1 MTMMTSISVYGSKK
15 AFAILLIIISVSI
28 LTIIG
33 VANAVYNNTSTT
45 ANPTL
50 QNQRSYDQFANAVYN
65 TSTVANTNLQNQ
77 RSYNQCD
84 HAHAL
89 HVKMFDSQTVPK
101 YIIGK
106 DYKIT
111 PVSPTTTD
119 VLINRCSLAAEGN
132 SQ

>member
-1 MTMMTSISVYGSKK
+1 MIVITMTMMTSISVYKYKK

-33 VANAVYNNTSTT
+33 VAYAVYNNTSTT
-45 ANPTL
+45 ANLTL
-50 QNQRSYDQFANAVYN
+50 QNQRVYDQCA
-65 TSTVANTNLQNQ
+65 SP
-77 RSYNQCD
+77 
-84 HAHAL
+84 HAL

-119 VLINRCSLAAEGN
+119 VLINRCSLAAEGI

>member
-1 MTMMTSISVYGSKK
+1 MMIITMTMMTSISIYGYKK
-15 AFAILLIIISVSI
+15 GFAILLIIISVSI
-28 LTIIG
+28 LMIIG
-33 VANAVYNNTSTT
+33 VANAVYNTPI

-50 QNQRSYDQFANAVYN
+50 QNQRSYDQCA
-65 TSTVANTNLQNQ
+65 S
-77 RSYNQCD
+77 
-84 HAHAL
+84 AHAL

-119 VLINRCSLAAEGN
+119 VLINRCSLAAEDI

>member
-1 MTMMTSISVYGSKK
+1 MMIITMTMMTSISIYGYKK
-15 AFAILLIIISVSI
+15 AFAILLIIISISI

-33 VANAVYNNTSTT
+33 VANAVYNNTSTI
-45 ANPTL
+45 AN
-50 QNQRSYDQFANAVYN
+50 S
-65 TSTVANTNLQNQ
+65 NLQNQ

-84 HAHAL
+84 YAHAL

-119 VLINRCSLAAEGN
+119 VLINRCSLAAEGI

>member
-1 MTMMTSISVYGSKK
+1 MTMMTSISVYRYKK
-15 AFAILLIIISVSI
+15 SPCNSSHIISISI

-50 QNQRSYDQFANAVYN
+50 QNQRVYDQ
-65 TSTVANTNLQNQ
+65 
-77 RSYNQCD
+77 C
-84 HAHAL
+84 AHTHSL

-119 VLINRCSLAAEGN
+119 VLINRCSLAAEGI

>member
-1 MTMMTSISVYGSKK
+1 MMIITMTMMTSISIYGYKK
-15 AFAILLIIISVSI
+15 AFVILLIIISISI

-33 VANAVYNNTSTT
+33 VANAVYNNTSTI
-45 ANPTL
+45 AN
-50 QNQRSYDQFANAVYN
+50 S
-65 TSTVANTNLQNQ
+65 NLQNQ

-84 HAHAL
+84 DAHAL

-106 DYKIT
+106 DYKII

-119 VLINRCSLAAEGN
+119 VLINKCSLAAEGI

>member
-1 MTMMTSISVYGSKK
+1 MAMTMMTSISAYGYKK
-15 AFAILLIIISVSI
+15 AFAILLSIISVAI
-28 LTIIG
+28 LRIIG
-33 VANAVYNNTSTT
+33 VANAVYNTPI

-50 QNQRSYDQFANAVYN
+50 QNQRSYDQCA
-65 TSTVANTNLQNQ
+65 S
-77 RSYNQCD
+77 
-84 HAHAL
+84 AHAL

-119 VLINRCSLAAEGN
+119 VLINRCSLAAEDI

>member
-1 MTMMTSISVYGSKK
+1 MTMMTSISAYGYKK
-15 AFAILLIIISVSI
+15 AFAILIIIISVSI

-33 VANAVYNNTSTT
+33 VANAVYNTS
-45 ANPTL
+45 AIVNPAL
-50 QNQRSYDQFANAVYN
+50 QNQRSYDQCA
-65 TSTVANTNLQNQ
+65 
-77 RSYNQCD
+77 

-106 DYKIT
+106 DYEII
-111 PVSPTTTD
+111 PVNPTTTD
-119 VLINRCSLAAEGN
+119 VIVNRCSLAVEGI

>member
-1 MTMMTSISVYGSKK
+1 MTMMTSISIYGYKK

-33 VANAVYNNTSTT
+33 VANAVYNT
-45 ANPTL
+45 AIANLTL
-50 QNQRSYDQFANAVYN
+50 QNQRSYDQCA
-65 TSTVANTNLQNQ
+65 
-77 RSYNQCD
+77 

-119 VLINRCSLAAEGN
+119 VLINRCSLAAEDI

>member
-1 MTMMTSISVYGSKK
+1 MTSSISVYGYKK
-15 AFAILLIIISVSI
+15 AFAILLVIISVSI

-33 VANAVYNNTSTT
+33 VANAVYNTSTI
-45 ANPTL
+45 AN
-50 QNQRSYDQFANAVYN
+50 S
-65 TSTVANTNLQNQ
+65 NLQYQ

-89 HVKMFDSQTVPK
+89 PVKMFDSQTVPK

-106 DYKIT
+106 DYKII
-111 PVSPTTTD
+111 PVSPTTSE
-119 VLINRCSLAAEGN
+119 VLINRCSLAAEHF

>member
-1 MTMMTSISVYGSKK
+1 MY
-15 AFAILLIIISVSI
+15 
-28 LTIIG
+28 
-33 VANAVYNNTSTT
+33 YNNTSTI
-45 ANPTL
+45 ANP
-50 QNQRSYDQFANAVYN
+50 
-65 TSTVANTNLQNQ
+65 NLQNQ

-111 PVSPTTTD
+111 PVSPATTD
-119 VLINRCSLAAEGN
+119 VLINTCSLAAEGI

>member
-1 MTMMTSISVYGSKK
+1 MTSISVYAYKK
-15 AFAILLIIISVSI
+15 AFAILLIIISGSI

-33 VANAVYNNTSTT
+33 VANAVYNTSGTI
-45 ANPTL
+45 ANP
-50 QNQRSYDQFANAVYN
+50 
-65 TSTVANTNLQNQ
+65 NLQNQ
-77 RSYNQCD
+77 NSYNQCD

-111 PVSPTTTD
+111 PVSPATTD
-119 VLINRCSLAAEGN
+119 VPINRCSLATEGI

>member
-1 MTMMTSISVYGSKK
+1 MTMMTSISVYGYKK
-15 AFAILLIIISVSI
+15 AFAILLIIMSVSI

-33 VANAVYNNTSTT
+33 VADAVYNTPI

-50 QNQRSYDQFANAVYN
+50 QNQRGYDQCA
-65 TSTVANTNLQNQ
+65 S
-77 RSYNQCD
+77 
-84 HAHAL
+84 AHAL

-119 VLINRCSLAAEGN
+119 VLINRCSLAAEDI

>member
-1 MTMMTSISVYGSKK
+1 MTMMTSISVYKYKK

-33 VANAVYNNTSTT
+33 VAYAVYNHTSTT
-45 ANPTL
+45 PNLTL
-50 QNQRSYDQFANAVYN
+50 QNQCASP
-65 TSTVANTNLQNQ
+65 
-77 RSYNQCD
+77 
-84 HAHAL
+84 HAL

-119 VLINRCSLAAEGN
+119 VLINRCSLAAEGI

>member
-1 MTMMTSISVYGSKK
+1 MMTSISAYGYKK

-28 LTIIG
+28 LIIIG
-33 VANAVYNNTSTT
+33 VANAVYNTPI

-50 QNQRSYDQFANAVYN
+50 QNQRSYDQCA
-65 TSTVANTNLQNQ
+65 S
-77 RSYNQCD
+77 
-84 HAHAL
+84 AHAL

-119 VLINRCSLAAEGN
+119 VLINRCSLAAEGI
-132 SQ
+132 S

>member
-1 MTMMTSISVYGSKK
+1 MMIITMTMMTSISVYRYKK
-15 AFAILLIIISVSI
+15 VFAILLIVLSVSI

-33 VANAVYNNTSTT
+33 VANAVYNNPI

-50 QNQRSYDQFANAVYN
+50 QNQMGYDQCA
-65 TSTVANTNLQNQ
+65 S
-77 RSYNQCD
+77 
-84 HAHAL
+84 AHAL
-89 HVKMFDSQTVPK
+89 RVKMFDSQTVPK

-119 VLINRCSLAAEGN
+119 VLINRCSLAAEGI

>member
-1 MTMMTSISVYGSKK
+1 MTMMTSISAYRYKK
-15 AFAILLIIISVSI
+15 AFAFLLIIISVSI

-33 VANAVYNNTSTT
+33 VANAVYNTSGII
-45 ANPTL
+45 ANP
-50 QNQRSYDQFANAVYN
+50 
-65 TSTVANTNLQNQ
+65 NLQNQ
-77 RSYNQCD
+77 NSYIQCD

-111 PVSPTTTD
+111 QVSAATTD
-119 VLINRCSLAAEGN
+119 VPINRCSLAAEGI

>member
-1 MTMMTSISVYGSKK
+1 MMTSISAYGYKK

-28 LTIIG
+28 LIIIG
-33 VANAVYNNTSTT
+33 VANAVYNTPI

-50 QNQRSYDQFANAVYN
+50 QNQRSYDQCA
-65 TSTVANTNLQNQ
+65 S
-77 RSYNQCD
+77 
-84 HAHAL
+84 AHAL

-119 VLINRCSLAAEGN
+119 VLINICSLAAEDI

>member
-1 MTMMTSISVYGSKK
+1 MTSSISVYGYKK

-33 VANAVYNNTSTT
+33 VANAVYNTSTIT
-45 ANPTL
+45 AN
-50 QNQRSYDQFANAVYN
+50 S
-65 TSTVANTNLQNQ
+65 NLQYQ

-89 HVKMFDSQTVPK
+89 PVKMFDSQTVPK

-106 DYKIT
+106 DYKII
-111 PVSPTTTD
+111 PVSPTTSD
-119 VLINRCSLAAEGN
+119 VLINRCSLAAERI

>member
-1 MTMMTSISVYGSKK
+1 MMIIMTMMTSISVYAYKK

-33 VANAVYNNTSTT
+33 
-45 ANPTL
+45 
-50 QNQRSYDQFANAVYN
+50 FANAVYN
-65 TSTVANTNLQNQ
+65 TSTIANPNLQNQ

-89 HVKMFDSQTVPK
+89 SVKMFDSQTVPK

-111 PVSPTTTD
+111 SVGPTTTD
-119 VLINRCSLAAEGN
+119 VLVNRCSLAAEGI

>member
-1 MTMMTSISVYGSKK
+1 MTMMTSISVYGYKK
-15 AFAILLIIISVSI
+15 TFATLLIIISVSI

-33 VANAVYNNTSTT
+33 VANAVYYNNTSTI
-45 ANPTL
+45 ANP
-50 QNQRSYDQFANAVYN
+50 
-65 TSTVANTNLQNQ
+65 NLQNQ
-77 RSYNQCD
+77 RRYNQCD

-119 VLINRCSLAAEGN
+119 VLINRCSLAAEGI

>member
-1 MTMMTSISVYGSKK
+1 MTMMTSISAYGYKK
-15 AFAILLIIISVSI
+15 AFAFLLIIISVSI

-33 VANAVYNNTSTT
+33 VANAVYNTSGII
-45 ANPTL
+45 ANP
-50 QNQRSYDQFANAVYN
+50 
-65 TSTVANTNLQNQ
+65 NLQNQ
-77 RSYNQCD
+77 NSYNQCD

-119 VLINRCSLAAEGN
+119 VLINRCSLAAEGIL
-132 SQ
+132 Q